1 MREARCSIDANFI
14 FDLDA
19 GNILDCLSR
28 LGYTF
33 FMANFIAHEIQT
45 VPLERLRR
53 CGLEIVDL
61 EPGQV
66 SEIFELHRTH
76 QGLSY
81 RDLSAFVL
89 ARDTRS
95 VLVTGDSR
103 LRTMAEGNGVECHGT
118 LWILDAL
125 VDGGILKG
133 ARAADAVRLMQA
145 NSRWL
150 PRMQCDLRMKR
161 WEPEARSHQSVTRRR
176 SP

>member
-1 MREARCSIDANFI
+1 VRDVRFRCSVDANYI

-19 GNILDCLSR
+19 GGLLDRPSR

-33 FMANFIAHEIQT
+33 LMTNFIAHEIKT
-45 VPLERLRR
+45 VPMERLRR

-66 SEIFELHRTH
+66 SEIYELLRIH

-81 RDLSAFVL
+81 RGISAFIL
-89 ARDTRS
+89 ARDTCS
-95 VLVTGDSR
+95 VLVTGDGR
-103 LRTMAEGNGVECHGT
+103 LRTMAKENGVECHGT

-133 ARAADAVRLMQA
+133 AHAADAVRTMQA

-150 PRMQCDLRMKR
+150 PKR
-161 WEPEARSHQSVTRRR
+161 ECEARVKKWDM
-176 SP
+176 

>member
-1 MREARCSIDANFI
+1 MREIRCSVDANYI

-19 GNILDCLSR
+19 GRILEYPSR

-33 FMANFIAHEIQT
+33 LMANFIAHEIKT

-53 CGLEIVDL
+53 CGLEIIDL
-61 EPGQV
+61 EPEQV
-66 SEIFELHRTH
+66 SEIYELLRRH

-89 ARDTRS
+89 ARDMHS
-95 VLVTGDSR
+95 ILVTGDGR
-103 LRTMAEGNGVECHGT
+103 LRTMAEKNGVECHGT

-133 ARAADAVRLMQA
+133 ARAADAIRSMQA

-150 PRMQCDLRMKR
+150 PKMQCDLRMKR
-161 WEPEARSHQSVTRRR
+161 WDP
-176 SP
+176 

>member
-1 MREARCSIDANFI
+1 MKSLRCSVDANCI

-19 GNILDCLSR
+19 GGILDCPSR

-33 FMANFIAHEIQT
+33 LMANFIAHEIKT
-45 VPLERLRR
+45 VSQERLRR

-66 SEIFELHRTH
+66 SEIYELLRRHR
-76 QGLSY
+76 GLSH

-89 ARDTRS
+89 ARDSRS
-95 VLVTGDSR
+95 VLVTGDGR
-103 LRTMAEGNGVECHGT
+103 LRTMAEENGVECHGT

-133 ARAADAVRLMQA
+133 ARAADAVRSMQA
-145 NSRWL
+145 NGRWL
-150 PRMQCDLRMKR
+150 PKAECD
-161 WEPEARSHQSVTRRR
+161 TRIRVWG
-176 SP
+176 P